1 MSAQAAELIGFLLIA
16 VLVGYC
22 LGRFSAPRRDAGLAD
37 IDRKLTMLTEHFKLK
52 WDPTIGV
59 PESVLSQIRAGNRM
73 EAIKAYREATGKSLK
88 ESYERIEEI
97 EKRIRFRV

>member
-1 MSAQAAELIGFLLIA
+1 MRVEIFGFLLVA
-16 VLVGYC
+16 VLFGFC
-22 LGRFSAPRRDAGLAD
+22 LGRLTAPRRDAGLAH

-52 WDPTIGV
+52 WDPTVGV
-59 PESVLSQIRAGNRM
+59 PESVLSHVRAGNKL
-73 EAIKAYREATGKSLK
+73 EATKQYREATGKSLK